1 MSAHKYLLEVVVM
14 KGLKRIKSTAWAKSA
29 KVLSGIGLGI
39 SATLILN
46 GCGEPAVFALQ
57 PLAKEPTLITF
68 EDTGEEA
75 MYIPST
81 PDTIK
86 WGRLPNA
93 TDEPLLTVAS
103 GTVVVFDTLS
113 HEGILEDQG
122 RDPTEYFASHSI
134 DKKYVLED
142 AIEIAGSSI
151 NHNFYE
157 DGPHIVTG
165 PIGIEGAM
173 PGDVLKVEILKL
185 EPRVPYGVISNRH
198 YKGALPGEFPET
210 PKPTE
215 PIHSH
220 DPETLGNVSIFTP
233 TEINEDIDQWFGVLH
248 NKFGKRVTFPAIP
261 FMGIMGVAPNSNE
274 PVHSVPPYFHG
285 GNIDIKDLG
294 VGATLYLPVF
304 VPAGLF
310 YTGDPHMAQGDG
322 EVALTALE
330 QSIRATFRLTL
341 IRNNIAG
348 TPAGSGTL
356 VQPFGETEE
365 FWITMGFD
373 RDLDEAM
380 KKTVRESIRF
390 LEEKLGMDRAVALA
404 YLSAA
409 TDFNISQVVDGN
421 KGIHALI
428 RKNDFVTIIE
438 DEE

>member
-248 NKFGKRVTFPAIP
+248 NKFGKGLLSLLSHLWGLWEWLQIRMSRSIRCHLTFMAAISISKTWEWELR
-261 FMGIMGVAPNSNE
+261 FICQYSFLLVC
-274 PVHSVPPYFHG
+274 
-285 GNIDIKDLG
+285 
-294 VGATLYLPVF
+294 
-304 VPAGLF
+304 
-310 YTGDPHMAQGDG
+310 
-322 EVALTALE
+322 
-330 QSIRATFRLTL
+330 SIRAIHIWHKEMGRL
-341 IRNNIAG
+341 
-348 TPAGSGTL
+348 
-356 VQPFGETEE
+356 
-365 FWITMGFD
+365 
-373 RDLDEAM
+373 
-380 KKTVRESIRF
+380 
-390 LEEKLGMDRAVALA
+390 
-404 YLSAA
+404 
-409 TDFNISQVVDGN
+409 
-421 KGIHALI
+421 H
-428 RKNDFVTIIE
+428 
-438 DEE
+438 